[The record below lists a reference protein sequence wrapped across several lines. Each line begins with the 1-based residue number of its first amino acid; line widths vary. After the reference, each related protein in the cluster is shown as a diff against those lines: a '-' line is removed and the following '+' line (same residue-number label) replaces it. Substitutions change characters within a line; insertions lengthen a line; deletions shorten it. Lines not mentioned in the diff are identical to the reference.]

1 MEAGDHWPL
10 QARLQF
16 ICRLCSAVSLSAALQ
31 SAPALSV
38 TITYQSITVSRPL
51 TSNWS
56 FSQPE
61 GRRIIIRL
69 VQRINRFIA
78 LVCIESKYYRASSS
92 LRCSSAVLVHQSP
105 VRVDWLVVE
114 LAVLVLNRAHDD
126 VPSSAPKSSIRR
138 FVITEKAP
146 TGAFSWLKAPTSA
159 FTFKTLLRHYAKRAL
174 TPR

>member
-1 MEAGDHWPL
+1 MRTSLRCEMFLTPLLALPRTMSIRLQRVELWPMEAGDHWPL
-10 QARLQF
+10 HPGLQF

-31 SAPALSV
+31 SAPALTV

-78 LVCIESKYYRASSS
+78 LVCIESKYYREPPLLSAAAQPS
-92 LRCSSAVLVHQSP
+92 LLTR
-105 VRVDWLVVE
+105 
-114 LAVLVLNRAHDD
+114 
-126 VPSSAPKSSIRR
+126 VPSGL
-138 FVITEKAP
+138 
-146 TGAFSWLKAPTSA
+146 TGWLLN
-159 FTFKTLLRHYAKRAL
+159 LLFL
-174 TPR
+174 F

>member
-1 MEAGDHWPL
+1 MRTSLRCEIYLTPLLALPRTMSIRLQRVELWPMEAGDHWPL
-10 QARLQF
+10 HPGLQF

-78 LVCIESKYYRASSS
+78 LVCIESKYYRVSSS

-126 VPSSAPKSSIRR
+126 VPR
-138 FVITEKAP
+138 
-146 TGAFSWLKAPTSA
+146 
-159 FTFKTLLRHYAKRAL
+159 L
-174 TPR
+174 TRCY